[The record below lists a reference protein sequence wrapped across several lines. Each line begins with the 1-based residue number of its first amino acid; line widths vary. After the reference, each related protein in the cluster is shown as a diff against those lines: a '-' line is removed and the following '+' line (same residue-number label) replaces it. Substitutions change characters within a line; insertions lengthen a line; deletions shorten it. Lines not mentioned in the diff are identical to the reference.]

1 MKKLMFTAAV
11 AAAGLAFGIESANT
25 VGYTTKTVQA
35 GSFYL
40 VGAQFDE
47 TGTTSAGRVDMN
59 KLIKLPDGLVAG
71 EYDNDFA
78 TAPVIQVQKPSGIGY
93 DKYYY
98 ISDGTY
104 NDGDDTPL
112 GKDAW
117 CDVDGYELTAA
128 AKLTLGKGVWFKTPV
143 TGGSLTFSGQV
154 SDSSSTALS
163 FSANTFHI
171 FCNPYPSDVSL
182 KNVTT
187 TAAAGEYDNDF
198 ATAPVIQVQKPSA
211 IGYDKYYY
219 ISDGT
224 YNDGDDTPLGK
235 DEWCDVDG
243 YELQG
248 SQIGAGAAFWFK
260 APVAGT
266 LTFTK

>member
-1 MKKLMFTAAV
+1 MKKLMFV
-11 AAAGLAFGIESANT
+11 AAAAIASSAFCIESANT
-25 VGYTTKTVQA
+25 VGYTAKTIQA
-35 GSFYL
+35 GMFYL

-78 TAPVIQVQKPSGIGY
+78 TAPVIQVQKAAGGY

-104 NDGDDTPL
+104 DDGEDTPL

-117 CDVDGYELTAA
+117 CDVDGYELTDA
-128 AKLTLGKGVWFKTPV
+128 AKLTLGKGVWFKSPV

-163 FSANTFHI
+163 FTANMFHI
-171 FCNPYPSDVSL
+171 FCNPYPCDVAL

-198 ATAPVIQVQKPSA
+198 ATAPVIQVQKA
-211 IGYDKYYY
+211 AGGYDKYYY

-224 YNDGDDTPLGK
+224 YDDGEDTPLGK

-243 YELQG
+243 YELEG
-248 SQIGAGAAFWFK
+248 NQIEAGAAFWFK
-260 APVAGT
+260 APVNGT